1 MDLQQKLAQLPEKSG
16 VYIYYDNKGK
26 VLYVGKA
33 KNLKNRVK
41 QYFFESTVKP
51 YKVSVMLKYVE
62 DMEYILTESET
73 DAFAL
78 ENTLIK
84 KHSPPFNIMLK
95 DDKQYPFI
103 KINLKES
110 FPKLIFTRKI
120 LPDKAKYYGPIM
132 GSVKE
137 LLKILNQLYPT
148 RNCNHDFKRLPKN
161 FRPCLNFH
169 LGVCSAPCIG
179 KISKEEYLH
188 LIEKCSRFL
197 RGDTA
202 EAQKILMERMK
213 KASDELRFEDALKY
227 KNQLQL
233 IKDLSQTKVATLG
246 KLVDYDVFTI
256 ACDGKL
262 STVNMMLIRGG
273 KVFAAKNYMVTDAGI
288 DEAQTL
294 SAFLNAY
301 YQSTNDAGKELLTN
315 HAIEGAEDFE
325 MFLTNK
331 FNRKTVLKVPLK
343 GEKKRLIE
351 MSLQNAREYLKKSL
365 AAEERKIAATEGA
378 IFQLKELLQLNALPN
393 RIECYDISNISGV
406 DKVASMVV
414 ALKGEKSPKHY
425 RRFKIKTVEGA
436 NDFACMKEVL
446 LRRFERIKNKD
457 EKFGAVPDLIVVD
470 GGSGQLKYA
479 KEAMEESGVKMEMV
493 SLAKREELVYT
504 LNSKTPLR
512 LPLDSYALNLLIN
525 IRDEAHR
532 FAITYFRQ
540 LHGKNAFKSKL
551 KEIEGVGEKRQ
562 AALMKKFKNIQ
573 SIKEATV
580 EQLQATDGIN
590 KTIAQNIFDY
600 FNNIF

>member
-16 VYIYYDNKGK
+16 VYIYYDTEGK

-41 QYFFESTVKP
+41 QYFFESAVKP
-51 YKVSVMLKYVE
+51 YKVSVMLKYVA

-103 KINLKES
+103 KINLKEN
-110 FPKLIFTRKI
+110 FPKLIPTRKI
-120 LPDKAKYYGPIM
+120 LPDNAKYYGPIM

-137 LLKILNQLYPT
+137 LLKILNELYPT
-148 RNCNHDFKRLPKN
+148 RNCNFDFKRLPKN
-161 FRPCLNFH
+161 FRPCLNYH
-169 LGVCSAPCIG
+169 LSVCSAPCIG
-179 KISKEEYLH
+179 KIGKEDYSK

-197 RGDTA
+197 KGDTV
-202 EAQKILMERMK
+202 EAQNILLERMK

-227 KNQLQL
+227 RYQYEL
-233 IKDLSQTKVATLG
+233 IKSLSQTKVATLG

-256 ACDGKL
+256 SCDGTL
-262 STVNMMLIRGG
+262 SAVNMMLIRGG
-273 KVFAAKNYMVTDAGI
+273 RVFSSKNYMVTDAGI

-301 YQSTNDAGKELLTN
+301 YQNTNDAGREV
-315 HAIEGAEDFE
+315 
-325 MFLTNK
+325 LTNK
-331 FNRKTVLKVPLK
+331 SIEGSSDFEQFLTKKFKRKTSLKVPLK
-343 GEKKRLIE
+343 GDKRQLLE
-351 MSLQNAREYLKKSL
+351 MSLQNAKEYLKKSL

-378 IFQLKELLQLNALPN
+378 ITQLKELLKLSVLPR

-414 ALKGEKSPKHY
+414 AINGEKSPKDY

-457 EKFGAVPDLIVVD
+457 DKFGIAPDLIVVD
-470 GGSGQLKYA
+470 GGLGQLKYA
-479 KEAMEESGVKMEMV
+479 KEAMDESGIKTEMV

-504 LNSKTPLR
+504 LNNKTPVR

-562 AALMKKFKNIQ
+562 AALMKKFKNIE
-573 SIKEATV
+573 SIKKATLD
-580 EQLQATDGIN
+580 ELSKTEGIN
-590 KTIAQNIFDY
+590 KSIAQNIFDY
-600 FNNIF
+600 FNKYD